1 MYFLGALFIV
11 IVFFVVL
18 RLASWMPPQPE
29 PPCSPS
35 RKSII
40 TARRAPVRKNAGG
53 ATPII
58 TEYQPRRF
66 RWHALERSI
75 QEPKKDKSPRKLDD
89 YPF

>member
-1 MYFLGALFIV
+1 MYFFGALFIV
-11 IVFFVVL
+11 IVLFVVL

-53 ATPII
+53 AAPI
-58 TEYQPRRF
+58 

-75 QEPKKDKSPRKLDD
+75 QAPKKDKSPRKLDD